1 MAPQPQR
8 HLRRQR
14 NRSLLSIGR
23 RNPFAT
29 RCATTAWEN
38 DVNFDDNF
46 IPRSRRGVP
55 QSQVDVVGPDAPPQ
69 RFEMSPELTPDQ
81 QLDEILRKLVDSL

>member
-1 MAPQPQR
+1 M
-8 HLRRQR
+8 
-14 NRSLLSIGR
+14 
-23 RNPFAT
+23 
-29 RCATTAWEN
+29 
-38 DVNFDDNF
+38 NFDDNF